1 MKRLMLSIILVLAL
15 GFLLVACNDEG
26 EQQDANSNN
35 EESLDNE
42 DKSEGTNENET
53 DSEQQ
58 EEDNGDSTNA
68 EDNSNEEEIS
78 AEDQL
83 GLEIGDTAVIENNFT
98 EFEMTLDAVEL
109 TQEAGE
115 TPSEQGNYVIVDLTV
130 TNLSDEPLTG
140 GDAFSSTRL
149 ETKENTS
156 GFTWF
161 YIEGVVEAWDSEI
174 APGDTQSGKL
184 LYDVEQS
191 EEYTLTIGKNL
202 EGLTNQVTY
211 TFTPEEAK

>member
-1 MKRLMLSIILVLAL
+1 MKRLMLSIILVLTL
-15 GFLLVACNDEG
+15 GFLLVACNNEG
-26 EQQDANSNN
+26 EQQDANSND
-35 EESLDNE
+35 EESQYNE
-42 DKSEGTNENET
+42 DKSEGINENET

-58 EEDNGDSTNA
+58 EEEEDTGDSTTE
-68 EDNSNEEEIS
+68 EDGELS

-83 GLEIGDTAVIENNFT
+83 GLKIGDTAVVENNFT
-98 EFEMTLDAVEL
+98 KFEMTLDGVEL
-109 TQEAGE
+109 TEEAGE

-161 YIEGVVEAWDSEI
+161 YIDGVVEAWDSEI
-174 APGDTQSGKL
+174 APGDTQSGQL
-184 LYDVEQS
+184 LYDVEKS
-191 EEYTLTIGKNL
+191 EEYTLTLGKNL

-211 TFTPEEAK
+211 TFTTDEAK